1 MTAAPRNRWPVVLAM
16 AGIASWVTF
25 AAVMARA
32 YAQTPPGAGFD
43 LSCLLTGGRRVA
55 EGLSP
60 YEPSMLAGQSVGITT
75 LFFSYPPLVAQAF
88 APFAGVP
95 SVVMLTALLVVAAI
109 AGAAVAASIVRL
121 SSDRVTHRQA
131 LLIVLATLPFWFPY
145 TLGMLFGNFDLL
157 FVAFYGLVLLAVV
170 PAAPSR
176 RWVVGAGV
184 TVRRRHPDEAPPGG
198 PRRVAARPRRPRVAP
213 RGGPGL
219 AGRTAAAAEL
229 GGRASWLRPSGS
241 SSSALSLLVGGTG
254 PWADYVTGAPREH
267 GRRPPRRAQPR
278 PRGASRARAGP
289 RRERDRADPVGR
301 GGGRGWAWPW

>member
-25 AAVMARA
+25 AVVMAGA

-43 LSCLLTGGRRVA
+43 LELLLTGGRRVA

-60 YEPSMLAGQSVGITT
+60 YEPSMLAGSPSASRRCSS
-75 LFFSYPPLVAQAF
+75 LPPLVARAF

-95 SVVMLTALLVVAAI
+95 SVVMLAAAVIVAATL
-109 AGAAVAASIVRL
+109 AAVAASIVRL

-170 PAAPSR
+170 PAPVATLGRRRGIAVAVATLTSCTRRSSGSGCSPAACASCATGSRGFPSR
-176 RWVVGAGV
+176 AG
-184 TVRRRHPDEAPPGG
+184 
-198 PRRVAARPRRPRVAP
+198 
-213 RGGPGL
+213 
-219 AGRTAAAAEL
+219 AAAEL
-229 GGRASWLRPSGS
+229 GGRARRGGRGS
-241 SSSALSLLVGGTG
+241 SSS
-254 PWADYVTGAPREH
+254 P
-267 GRRPPRRAQPR
+267 
-278 PRGASRARAGP
+278 
-289 RRERDRADPVGR
+289 
-301 GGGRGWAWPW
+301 

>member
-43 LSCLLTGGRRVA
+43 LELLLTGGRRVA

-75 LFFSYPPLVAQAF
+75 LFYSYPPLVAQAF

-95 SVVMLTALLVVAAI
+95 SVVMLATLLVVAAI

-176 RWVVGAGV
+176 RWVVGAGIAV
-184 TVRRRHPDEAPPGG
+184 AVATLTKLHPAVLGVWLLARGVRELRHGG
-198 PRRVAARPRRPRVAP
+198 CA
-213 RGGPGL
+213 GL

-229 GGRASWLRPSGS
+229 GGRARRRRRR
-241 SSSALSLLVGGTG
+241 A
-254 PWADYVTGAPREH
+254 
-267 GRRPPRRAQPR
+267 RRPRA
-278 PRGASRARAGP
+278 
-289 RRERDRADPVGR
+289 
-301 GGGRGWAWPW
+301 